1 MVIAAVTLTK
11 DSKVAS
17 NSRALC
23 GDSGSR
29 AFMSKDNHPIA
40 TNTNQAEFPIAA
52 AAFLPKDTRMK
63 ISDITVTGEE
73 GQDYHRRVMSL
84 DIVPK
89 QSILLRTL
97 DGDTIT
103 WSLFANGGQSIFVEL
118 KDGTSFKKCAMCTP
132 VSLCYMLYVF
142 CPSPP
147 PAVIPL
153 PTSSSTHAA
162 HLLSSSLI

>member
-17 NSRALC
+17 NSRALL
-23 GDSGSR
+23 GDESGSR

-63 ISDITVTGEE
+63 ISDITITGEE

-84 DIVPK
+84 DVVPK
-89 QSILLRTL
+89 QSALLRTL

-103 WSLFANGGQSIFVEL
+103 WSLFANGGQDVFVEL
-118 KDGTSFKKCAMCTP
+118 KDGTSFKKSAICSA
-132 VSLCYMLYVF
+132 VSLCY
-142 CPSPP
+142 
-147 PAVIPL
+147 VICFLPLRASRAPPL

>member
-1 MVIAAVTLTK
+1 MFTDSLPLASVLPPAVL
-11 DSKVAS
+11 SFLSVL
-17 NSRALC
+17 ALVLC
-23 GDSGSR
+23 DFHQIRSGR
-29 AFMSKDNHPIA
+29 YIFK
-40 TNTNQAEFPIAA
+40 PIAA

-84 DIVPK
+84 DVVPK
-89 QSILLRTL
+89 QSVLLRTL

-103 WSLFANGGQSIFVEL
+103 WSLFANGGQDVFVEL
-118 KDGTSFKKCAMCTP
+118 KDGTSFKKSAICSA
-132 VSLCYMLYVF
+132 VSLCY
-142 CPSPP
+142 
-147 PAVIPL
+147 VICFLPLRASRAPPL

>member
-17 NSRALC
+17 NSRALF

-73 GQDYHRRVMSL
+73 GQDYHRTVMSL
-84 DIVPK
+84 DVVPK
-89 QSILLRTL
+89 QSVLLRTL

-103 WSLFANGGQSIFVEL
+103 WSLFANGGQDVFVEL
-118 KDGTSFKKCAMCTP
+118 KDGTSFKKSAICSA
-132 VSLCYMLYVF
+132 VSLCYMF
-142 CPSPP
+142 
-147 PAVIPL
+147 
-153 PTSSSTHAA
+153 
-162 HLLSSSLI
+162 